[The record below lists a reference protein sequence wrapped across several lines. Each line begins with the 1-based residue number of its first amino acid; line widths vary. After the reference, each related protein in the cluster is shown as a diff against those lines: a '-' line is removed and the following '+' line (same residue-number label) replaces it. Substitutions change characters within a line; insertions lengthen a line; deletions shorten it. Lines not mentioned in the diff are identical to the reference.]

1 MAPKGVLAA
10 LHAVG
15 QSVWYDNIRRGLI
28 DNGDLA
34 GLVADGVRGVTSN
47 PTIFEKA
54 IDGSTDYDAAIAAFA
69 PDAGL
74 DALYD
79 HLVQEDIRRAADTL
93 RPVWEESASADGYVS
108 VEVAPYLAHDTE
120 GTVKEALRL
129 RALIDRPNVMIKVP
143 ATPEGYVA
151 IRRLIGMGV
160 SVNVTLMFSLTHLE
174 NVIEAYLAGLEERAG
189 RGEDVGGIASVAS
202 FFVSRVD
209 TAVDKALEANG
220 SRQALALRGKAG
232 VANAKLAYALFQERF
247 GGARFAALKA
257 KGARVQRPLWA
268 STGTKNPAY
277 SDVLYCDNLVGPDT
291 VNTMPPDTLKAVMDH
306 GRAEVE
312 VTRQLDEARAVMAG
326 LASVGVDLAQVTAQ
340 LQVEGVGSFS
350 DSFDKVMQGLRHK
363 RSALIGAVPEARY
376 ALGAVEGRVAESVQA
391 LHSANAVR
399 RLWAKDGSL
408 YADDPR
414 VRAFIPTATGWLDA
428 PAKMKEG
435 VPVFEQL
442 AADVKAAGY
451 RDAVVLGMGGSSLC
465 PDVLRATFGG
475 AAGGLRLHVLDTTHP
490 DAVSALARAVEP
502 ATALYL
508 VSSKSGS
515 TTEPNAFY
523 RFFRAEV
530 ERSAPA
536 DGAGAHFVAITD
548 PGTSLEALAR
558 REGFRTVVAGLAD
571 VGGRYSA
578 LTPFGLVPA
587 AVMGLD
593 VAALVGRGLRM
604 ASECGPNVAPA
615 DNAGAYLG
623 AVLGA
628 SALTGRNKVTI
639 VAEGAV
645 ATFGDWV
652 EQLLA
657 ESTGKE
663 GKGLVP
669 VVGEPLLGIDAYGP
683 DRLFAA
689 VSVGPLAESTERHL
703 AALEAAGHPVV
714 RIELKDK
721 LDLGGEF
728 VRWEIAT
735 AIAGRILG
743 IDPFDQPNVQ
753 ESKDNTTAV
762 LKAYAESGRL
772 PDAGTFL
779 ASGPVTVAAAGAP
792 QGEDLE
798 AVLAHFLSA
807 AGEGDYVAFMAY
819 VPPEGRSD
827 EAAARI
833 RQAVCQY
840 RRVATTFGYG
850 PRFLHS
856 TGQLHKGGPAQGLF
870 VQIVQAGS
878 SDPAIPEFG
887 LGFGTLIRAQAAGD
901 LQALEGRGRRLVRL
915 DLAAQSGLGVLVEA
929 FERAARR
936 AAYAGTTNA

>member
-1 MAPKGVLAA
+1 MAAKTVLAA
-10 LHAVG
+10 LNAVG

-28 DNGDLA
+28 ENGDLA
-34 GLVADGVRGVTSN
+34 ALVADGVRGVTSN
-47 PTIFEKA
+47 PTIFERA
-54 IDGSTDYDAAIAAFA
+54 IDGSEDYDEAIAAFDPQA
-69 PDAGL
+69 SL

-79 HLVQEDIRRAADTL
+79 HLVREDIRRAADIL
-93 RPVWEESASADGYVS
+93 RPVWDESRGADGYVS
-108 VEVAPYLAHDTE
+108 VEVAPYLAHDAE
-120 GTVKEALRL
+120 GTVEEALRL
-129 RALIDRPNVMIKVP
+129 RALVDRPNVMIKVP
-143 ATPEGYVA
+143 ATPEGSVA

-160 SVNVTLMFSLTHLE
+160 SVNVTLIFALAHYES
-174 NVIEAYLAGLEERAG
+174 VVEAYLAGLEERAG
-189 RGEDVGGIASVAS
+189 HGEAIDGVASVAS

-209 TAVDKALEANG
+209 TAVDKLLEANG
-220 SRQALALRGKAG
+220 SAAALALRGKAG
-232 VANAKLAYALFQERF
+232 VANAKLAYALYQERF

-306 GRAEVE
+306 GRAEVA
-312 VTRQLDEARAVMAG
+312 VTRDLDAARAVMAS
-326 LASVGVDLAQVTAQ
+326 LAALGIDMGEVTES
-340 LQVEGVGSFS
+340 LQREGVRAFS

-363 RSALIGAVPEARY
+363 RAALVGAVPAARY
-376 ALGAVEGRVAESVQA
+376 ALGDIEGRVAESVSALQA
-391 LHSANAVR
+391 AGAVR

-408 YADDPR
+408 YGDDPTL
-414 VRAFIPTATGWLDA
+414 RAFIPTATGWLDA
-428 PAKMKEG
+428 PTRMKEAL
-435 VPVFEQL
+435 PAFERL
-442 AADVKAAGY
+442 ALDVKAAGY

-465 PDVLRATFGG
+465 PDVLRATFG
-475 AAGGLRLHVLDTTHP
+475 AESAGLRLHVLDTTHP
-490 DAVSALARAVEP
+490 DAVTALARAVDP
-502 ATALYL
+502 KTALYL

-530 ERSAPA
+530 ERAAPP

-548 PGTSLEALAR
+548 PGTALETLAR
-558 REGFRTVVAGLAD
+558 SEGFRAVVAGLPD

-593 VAALVGRGLRM
+593 VAALLGRGLRM
-604 ASECGPNVAPA
+604 ASECGPAVAAA
-615 DNAGAYLG
+615 DNVGAYLG

-628 SALTGRNKVTI
+628 AALAGRNKVTI
-639 VAEGAV
+639 VAEGSV
-645 ATFGDWV
+645 ATFGDWA

-657 ESTGKE
+657 ESTGKA
-663 GKGLVP
+663 GKGIVP
-669 VVGEPLLGIDAYGP
+669 VVGEPLLEVDAYGN

-689 VSVGPLAESTERHL
+689 VSVGPLRESTERHL

-714 RIELKDK
+714 RIELKDS

-735 AIAGRILG
+735 AIAGRVLAIN
-743 IDPFDQPNVQ
+743 PFDQPNVQ

-762 LKAYAESGRL
+762 LKAYGDSGRL
-772 PDAGTFL
+772 PEAPTRL
-779 ASGPVTVAAAGAP
+779 RAGPVAVAAAGNP
-792 QGEDLE
+792 RGEDLE
-798 AVLAHFLSA
+798 AVLANFLATS
-807 AGEGDYVAFMAY
+807 GPSDYVAFMAY
-819 VPPEGRSD
+819 VPPDAAGD

-833 RQAVCQY
+833 RQAVCHH

-856 TGQLHKGGPAQGLF
+856 TGQLHKGGPAEGMF
-870 VQIVQAGS
+870 VQIVQAGA
-878 SDPAIPEFG
+878 SDPAIPGFG
-887 LGFGTLIRAQAAGD
+887 LGFATLIRAQAAGD

-915 DLAAQSGLGVLVEA
+915 DLEAGTGLGALVEA

-936 AAYAGTTNA
+936 ATYAGSTKA